1 MALVA
6 TGEKVTATVL
16 SKAGKDPAGRMDAS
30 VSASAALARTTK
42 AKNAEIRKSV
52 LAAAAAAAAL
62 AASAEEPE
70 EEPEESEEE
79 EPAESDEEEGPAE
92 EAMEEEAEAEEE
104 EEEEEE
110 DEDEKALKL
119 LQEKIAKK
127 QYAKDTDVRKAKVIE
142 KLKEWN
148 TDIIKEIG
156 EKITKH
162 TYEIEGLKE
171 LLKIHQNKKTDDDL
185 IDGMNVDG
193 LYETMFIKKNKK
205 SAGGGGKRAS
215 PTKIVRDLP
224 TIFKDNQVIHHNSGG
239 NVWVAKYDL
248 IKGDIVLISDPNVK
262 KNATY
267 TKVIKGQGDKNIGEI
282 IQKNTRYTN
291 LNQFICSHNSIYDA
305 PKVQKECAWTGCIWR
320 VDKEGKEIK
329 LK

>member
-1 MALVA
+1 MMSA
-6 TGEKVTATVL
+6 TTINKAEVMVGRSIKKTLKKIEVDL
-16 SKAGKDPAGRMDAS
+16 SNSIISTNKDKMS
-30 VSASAALARTTK
+30 VINNDVELG
-42 AKNAEIRKSV
+42 V
-52 LAAAAAAAAL
+52 
-62 AASAEEPE
+62 EEVDE
-70 EEPEESEEE
+70 EVEEE
-79 EPAESDEEEGPAE
+79 EEDSEE
-92 EAMEEEAEAEEE
+92 EEE

-127 QYAKDTDVRKAKVIE
+127 QYAKDADVRKAKVIE
-142 KLKEWN
+142 KLKERN

-156 EKITKH
+156 EKI
-162 TYEIEGLKE
+162 EEQKE
-171 LLKIHQNKKTDDDL
+171 LLKIHQNKKTDDYL
-185 IDGMNVDG
+185 IDGRDIDA
-193 LYETMFIKKNKK
+193 LYDTMFVKKNKK

-224 TIFKDNQVIHHNSGG
+224 AIFKDNQVIHHKSGS
-239 NVWVAKYDL
+239 NIWVAKYDL

-262 KNATY
+262 KNDTY